1 MKYYVYHWINPKTKE
16 VFYVGKGKYAKCYE
30 RAYNKHHAGRCQ
42 NKRNKLLNEGFTNE
56 DIVKVIKKFNSE
68 NEALQFETEQINL
81 YGIIE
86 EGGTL
91 FNFRKN
97 GTESGS
103 YQKYRNKDILNM
115 IKSYESGATMLEIGE
130 MYNVHETTIRK
141 YLKDYNIK
149 IRRKGVEIRANVE
162 DVIREFKLGVKRIDI
177 AKKYGY
183 TSTSS
188 ITRILKLNNIEI
200 LSSTKMSQ
208 NKIINNKDFIIKSY
222 KDGSTLLD
230 IGRAVKVDPMKISE
244 ILQENNVKLVNR
256 S

>member
-1 MKYYVYHWINPKTKE
+1 M
-16 VFYVGKGKYAKCYE
+16 
-30 RAYNKHHAGRCQ
+30 
-42 NKRNKLLNEGFTNE
+42 
-56 DIVKVIKKFNSE
+56 
-68 NEALQFETEQINL
+68 
-81 YGIIE
+81 
-86 EGGTL
+86 
-91 FNFRKN
+91 
-97 GTESGS
+97 SGS
-103 YQKYRNKDILNM
+103 TFLSQPASSNCFRYQTRL
-115 IKSYESGATMLEIGE
+115 A
-130 MYNVHETTIRK
+130 
-141 YLKDYNIK
+141 
-149 IRRKGVEIRANVE
+149 
-162 DVIREFKLGVKRIDI
+162 KLGVKRINI

-200 LSSTKMSQ
+200 LSPTKMSQ